1 MDDNELEAK
10 KLEILFEAAKLD
22 AEARYEREGGI
33 IGATI
38 RAPFKAISSLFDD
51 IFG

>member
-10 KLEILFEAAKLD
+10 KLEILLEAAKLD
-22 AEARYEREGGI
+22 AAARYEREGGLL
-33 IGATI
+33 GATI
-38 RAPFKAISSLFDD
+38 RAPFKAVGSLFDD